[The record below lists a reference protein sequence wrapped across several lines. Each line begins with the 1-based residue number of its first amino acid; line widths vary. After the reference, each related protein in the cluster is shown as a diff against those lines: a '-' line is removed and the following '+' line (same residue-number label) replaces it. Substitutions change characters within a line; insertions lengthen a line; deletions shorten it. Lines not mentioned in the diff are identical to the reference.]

1 MGEEFEVN
9 EMYPAYIEIAKP
21 QREQA
26 AVRSFNW
33 ALEAEKIHAKL
44 LNEAKKYVD
53 QGKDWSLEGKI

>member
-9 EMYPAYIEIAKP
+9 EMYPAYIEIAKS
-21 QREQA
+21 QGEQA

-53 QGKDWSLEGKI
+53 QGKD